1 MWILYVLPSSPAVI
15 LRFRPVL
22 LCSSFLFTLVFHG
35 VHVSLSIYSFMY
47 WWMFEKSCHFN
58 YSKQSYYEHSSIN
71 FSEAQFFPSY
81 FFKIFFWLHQ
91 VSAAVLWILGSY
103 GIFHYDMWDLSVLTR
118 DQTRVPCIERWILN
132 PWTTRGV
139 LGYFFKMNLM
149 QFRSGFFQA
158 NTKSMASGGDPWAW
172 AAQFTSGLCHQPVWP
187 WAPPAPGA

>member
-1 MWILYVLPSSPAVI
+1 
-15 LRFRPVL
+15 
-22 LCSSFLFTLVFHG
+22 
-35 VHVSLSIYSFMY
+35 MY

-158 NTKSMASGGDPWAW
+158 NLETAAALTSLLPPVCSRFHMIIVLLDWNRARPSPLAWGWECQWACFI
-172 AAQFTSGLCHQPVWP
+172 QHSEPKCRQPELRSAEELPFWERSSCSFL
-187 WAPPAPGA
+187 